1 MRYLLAVLLAALSL
15 PGSIGPAAAR
25 QATPTPIDLASV
37 PYTNVRYFL
46 PFTPDGLA
54 PGLTVA
60 AEATGVCT
68 SLSLADI
75 GRADAWACADSTS
88 AELFDPCFENP
99 FASTDQP
106 GELSCSASPFSTDVI
121 RFSLTEP
128 LLREK
133 DMRVEDIAPQEP
145 LASDQKPARKGKKD
159 RYDVISP
166 EAAVPPSESADFAI
180 DPLDI
185 PWALE
190 LANGERC
197 TLLTGATAVLA
208 GQRLN
213 YGCESGGYVI
223 GELQRDGLV
232 WKASFL
238 ARDAHA
244 SDLLPVAV
252 VWT

>member
-1 MRYLLAVLLAALSL
+1 VRYPLVVVLVAVSL
-15 PGSIGPAAAR
+15 VGGIGSTVAR
-25 QATPTPIDLASV
+25 QATPTAIDLASV

-46 PFTPDGLA
+46 PYTADGLA

-88 AELFDPCFENP
+88 DELFDPCFENP
-99 FASTDQP
+99 FASTDQQ
-106 GELSCSASPFSTDVI
+106 GELICSASPFSTDVI

-128 LLREK
+128 LQREK
-133 DMRVEDIAPQEP
+133 DMQAEDVAPQEATP
-145 LASDQKPARKGKKD
+145 PDQASPRKGKRD
-159 RYDVISP
+159 RQDLAP
-166 EAAVPPSESADFAI
+166 AEAVPPSDSAEMAI

-232 WKASFL
+232 WLASFL
-238 ARDAHA
+238 ASDAYA
-244 SDLLPVAV
+244 SDLVPVAV